1 MQIANH
7 TAVITGGC
15 SGLGLAVAKQLVSMG
30 ANVVLIDIN
39 SEAGA
44 KQQAELGADNTL
56 FMNADVTSE
65 QAIPSSPQ
73 TGHKS
78 KDGGCHPSGGTRHS
92 SSKRERH
99 DGPIDLIVGRL
110 CGAGRVEKNWT
121 EQPATFGGEQ
131 SARPRSGG
139 EGDGAAHQQQVPRL
153 PQQVA
158 GEVLGEKSYRLP

>member
-56 FMNADVTSE
+56 F
-65 QAIPSSPQ
+65 I
-73 TGHKS
+73 KS
-78 KDGGCHPSGGTRHS
+78 TKPGLTY
-92 SSKRERH
+92 
-99 DGPIDLIVGRL
+99 VGD
-110 CGAGRVEKNWT
+110 
-121 EQPATFGGEQ
+121 Q
-131 SARPRSGG
+131 
-139 EGDGAAHQQQVPRL
+139 
-153 PQQVA
+153 
-158 GEVLGEKSYRLP
+158 